1 MTNTTKS
8 HFYNPDEDGGWDGHI
23 PNRNSDAMPTA
34 KSVLVSGNG
43 QEQPPPLKSSA
54 RLNDKS
60 FLVLVAMFAAG
71 VGTLSCILSIAI
83 LISFKGMKESVM
95 SPYVVDNA
103 GNRLAVSQIKDEK
116 QRIEHIQKYANFVAQ
131 SLYTYRW
138 YIPEDNGTKK
148 QDKGI
153 SIDNGKKVPTGVFV
167 GSYVLEPRLRAQYLP
182 IIADQLARSGL
193 SMGAGI
199 SSTFV
204 GQKTSVP
211 IKTGDGQWM
220 IRVSG
225 IQRTTSSTG
234 QEKRISVIREFVAK
248 EAPVISLSY
257 AETLY
262 KDKTDNVF
270 RDAEIDARS
279 WGMVTIQARDI
290 SRSSPSTVSP
300 SSKETSNVNK

>member
-1 MTNTTKS
+1 LTNTTKS
-8 HFYNPDEDGGWDGHI
+8 HFYNPDEDKDWDGHI
-23 PNRNSDAMPTA
+23 PSRSLDAMPATRSI
-34 KSVLVSGNG
+34 SVPGNDK
-43 QEQPPPLKSSA
+43 EPTPPSKSSV
-54 RLNDKS
+54 RLDDKS

-71 VGTLSCILSIAI
+71 VGTLSCILSIAL

-116 QRIEHIQKYANFVAQ
+116 QKIEHIQKYANFVAQ

-138 YIPEDNGTKK
+138 YIPEDNGTKR

-193 SMGAGI
+193 SMGAGV

-225 IQRTTSSTG
+225 IQRTVSSTG

-248 EAPVISLSY
+248 EAPVMSLAY

-279 WGMVTIQARDI
+279 WGLVTLQARDI
-290 SRSSPSTVSP
+290 SRSLP
-300 SSKETSNVNK
+300 SSPDSKEASNGNK